1 MGDPCE
7 TNVCKSAGTP
17 TSDCFGFVTSAR
29 SLSARKEIWRLSS
42 ANESST
48 SRRLVTALPSPARYH
63 QMHHHLSSL
72 SHHAAPWLSK
82 TTSAAHL
89 KTMVDFRP
97 GFWRESGNIS
107 VAQDFLKSGVCFH
120 LTDMLINPLT
130 SSSLFFFL
138 FSPRIPQTQRVHFS
152 CLTCMIIS
160 FKMHGYTRDLYSRT
174 AACCKKKKAK
184 KRFLRSRN
192 KRELLISCKAATCKR
207 RYDS

>member
-1 MGDPCE
+1 MGDRCE

-42 ANESST
+42 TNESST

-63 QMHHHLSSL
+63 RMHHHLSSL

-97 GFWRESGNIS
+97 GFLAGIRKYLGCPRLPQVWCLLSPHRH
-107 VAQDFLKSGVCFH
+107 ADKSSYQQ
-120 LTDMLINPLT
+120 LT
-130 SSSLFFFL
+130 FL
-138 FSPRIPQTQRVHFS
+138 FPFFP
-152 CLTCMIIS
+152 
-160 FKMHGYTRDLYSRT
+160 KNPPNP
-174 AACCKKKKAK
+174 ACA
-184 KRFLRSRN
+184 L
-192 KRELLISCKAATCKR
+192 
-207 RYDS
+207 

>member
-1 MGDPCE
+1 MKAQPPDVSLPHFHRLHVTTKCII
-7 TNVCKSAGTP
+7 TSPRYP
-17 TSDCFGFVTSAR
+17 TMQHRDYQKPPLLHTSKQWWTLDR
-29 SLSARKEIWRLSS
+29 
-42 ANESST
+42 
-48 SRRLVTALPSPARYH
+48 V
-63 QMHHHLSSL
+63 
-72 SHHAAPWLSK
+72 
-82 TTSAAHL
+82 
-89 KTMVDFRP
+89 
-97 GFWRESGNIS
+97 FWRESGNIS
-107 VAQDFLKSGVCFH
+107 VAQDFLKSGVCFL

>member
-1 MGDPCE
+1 MDDRCE

-17 TSDCFGFVTSAR
+17 TSDRFGFVTSAW
-29 SLSARKEIWRLSS
+29 SLSAPKEIWRLSS
-42 ANESST
+42 TNESST
-48 SRRLVTALPSPARYH
+48 SRRLVTTLPSPARYH
-63 QMHHHLSSL
+63 RMHHHLSSL

-97 GFWRESGNIS
+97 DFWRESGNIS
-107 VAQDFLKSGVCFH
+107 VAQDFLKSGVCFL